1 MPIFMQGSILST
13 PSRLCLS
20 LLLFAPGADTEGN
33 ALDNSATKARNDAD
47 TSTSFFCIFL
57 NQPGVCGTPDP
68 ADSTGTTCPN
78 TKFGL
83 PLSGTSAG
91 TSTSD
96 PGTVTSDPG
105 TTTNNPGTATSDP
118 GSSETQPGPPEG
130 GRSTLSQPTSDS
142 LLRTSVASPG
152 ASMTVLSMTSPRMTV
167 PSMTNTSIPG
177 NGFKTSDKGSG
188 RTAVIAGS
196 VGAVG
201 LLVGALLLVLW
212 YKRRRRRRH
221 IEHSL
226 LPRQYV
232 GVIQEIPASVKAY
245 SVGIRSK
252 PLIGTSSQADLIRAP
267 TEDEAPADVD
277 MEVGRHGDETLNERV
292 RRVEAQLESLLT
304 VGLH

>member
-1 MPIFMQGSILST
+1 MALPIPLT
-13 PSRLCLS
+13 PRGLHAPIPS
-20 LLLFAPGADTEGN
+20 LASLY
-33 ALDNSATKARNDAD
+33 S
-47 TSTSFFCIFL
+47 
-57 NQPGVCGTPDP
+57 
-68 ADSTGTTCPN
+68 
-78 TKFGL
+78 
-83 PLSGTSAG
+83 SGTSAG

-105 TTTNNPGTATSDP
+105 TTTSNPGTATSDP

-142 LLRTSVASPG
+142 LLRTSGTGSLAPTSASSDAATHNGITTSSQVASPG
-152 ASMTVLSMTSPRMTV
+152 ASMTALSMTSPRMTV
-167 PSMTNTSIPG
+167 PSMTNSSIPG

-188 RTAVIAGS
+188 RIAVIAGS

-232 GVIQEIPASVKAY
+232 GVIQEIPASEKAVAPTLP
-245 SVGIRSK
+245 SIQSESGSK
-252 PLIGTSSQADLIRAP
+252 PLTGTSSQADLIRAP

-304 VGLH
+304 VGLHVSAPPSYYTE